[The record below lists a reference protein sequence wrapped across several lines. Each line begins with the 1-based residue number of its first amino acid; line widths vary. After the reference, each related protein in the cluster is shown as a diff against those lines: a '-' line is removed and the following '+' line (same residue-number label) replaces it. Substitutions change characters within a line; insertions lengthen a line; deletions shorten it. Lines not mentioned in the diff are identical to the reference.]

1 MQLRG
6 GRRSIAQD
14 NWLCSGEPGRTGGSW
29 TGPMRLILI
38 DGRNNSMALEWIDID
53 PEQGQPDSSCF

>member
-6 GRRSIAQD
+6 GRHSIAQD

-29 TGPMRLILI
+29 TGPMRLILT